1 MSLGEIY
8 QKLNND
14 LKTFRDNLRKDNTAR
29 RTDEEV
35 INRKFKDLDKFKD
48 YLAQVDKKLDQKVI
62 DKEINDS
69 SIEQILEMKDQI
81 NDKINN
87 SLKILSTRR
96 QETQATDQ
104 RTASSLLPKLDGKI
118 ETTHHLIECIELYES
133 ALDQINKPL
142 LVNYVLKACI
152 GHVEKIRLKQSYNSV
167 DELIADIKTHFL
179 PKQSASALAARLQ
192 ACQQGSTD
200 IEEYGRSIEI
210 LMSELTIA
218 QAGNDARAL
227 EIFKGANEK
236 IAVDVFARGIKNFE
250 TRTIIKSRNFNK
262 LSDAINAAKEE
273 AVLHQQN
280 ASVLHFRDQYRG
292 QGLNFVRMNYD
303 QKEIILLVDTGA
315 SVSVL
320 FKTCVNQNEKVNKEN
335 TIKINGIS
343 RSTTA
348 SGTVN
353 ISLQVGK
360 NDIKHTFVII
370 EPFNYAIDGILGSD
384 FFEKYYAS
392 ID

>member
-1 MSLGEIY
+1 MGNSQHKQEEIIVEAAGSG
-8 QKLNND
+8 NNQAAESATQRID
-14 LKTFRDNLRKDNTAR
+14 RTEWLAMAHFCIIAIIVAVMGWRKIKAALRS
-29 RTDEEV
+29 V
-35 INRKFKDLDKFKD
+35 I
-48 YLAQVDKKLDQKVI
+48 
-62 DKEINDS
+62 
-69 SIEQILEMKDQI
+69 
-81 NDKINN
+81 
-87 SLKILSTRR
+87 R
-96 QETQATDQ
+96 QEVRSSEMGKSRQQLDDRVDVWETTRGCVQLK
-104 RTASSLLPKLDGKI
+104 TASSLLPKLDGKI
-118 ETTHHLIECIELYES
+118 ETIHHLIEGIELYES

-210 LMSELTIA
+210 LMPELTIA

-262 LSDAINAAKEE
+262 LSDAIIAAKEE

-280 ASVLHFRDQYRG
+280 ASVLHFKDQYRG
-292 QGLNFVRMNYD
+292 QGRGRGRFFNNRGRQNFKGRGTFNNNHNNGNINYNSNYN
-303 QKEIILLVDTGA
+303 QKSRQNNYRGHNNRDNNYRIRQNNHRGNINSNSNRGNVFLAENVDSERQQFFRA
-315 SVSVL
+315 
-320 FKTCVNQNEKVNKEN
+320 
-335 TIKINGIS
+335 
-343 RSTTA
+343 
-348 SGTVN
+348 
-353 ISLQVGK
+353 
-360 NDIKHTFVII
+360 NDRK
-370 EPFNYAIDGILGSD
+370 
-384 FFEKYYAS
+384 
-392 ID
+392 